1 MSDVPEYVYEAF
13 TTPGYKLDQYRAVPL
28 EEFWKKAGESVILVA
43 LDEDQ
48 AKYFDVMQ
56 LIEGSRLR
64 IMSQKAAYNMDYF
77 EWKNSTKFY
86 GFNPQFGG

>member
-1 MSDVPEYVYEAF
+1 MTDVPEYIYEAYRA
-13 TTPGYKLDQYRAVPL
+13 PGKSLTQYRPVPL

-48 AKYFDVMQ
+48 ATYFDAMQ

-64 IMSQKAAYNMDYF
+64 IMSQKAAYKMDYF